1 MNFWVKAETG
11 NISVILPTCKNKV
24 LTARMIEYCVHT
36 APHFNCF
43 QLFISPWKVY
53 LHWAET
59 GHLIILCFKN
69 LAFHLYLLV
78 QIMQENKF
86 FFFFLKRNALL
97 LIKVWIAGFFSPV
110 SQKKPSITH
119 YSLFAKKMV
128 EKVIKWLKGD
138 SPDGRFSLK

>member
-86 FFFFLKRNALL
+86 FFFFFKEKCPLAHKSVNS
-97 LIKVWIAGFFSPV
+97 WIFF
-110 SQKKPSITH
+110 PSFPEETKH
-119 YSLFAKKMV
+119 YSLQFICKENGWESYKMT
-128 EKVIKWLKGD
+128 ERRL
-138 SPDGRFSLK
+138 SRRPFQP